1 MKAKVDEELCS
12 GCGPCEDICPD
23 VFEVVE
29 DMAKVK
35 VDEVPQVAEQACRE
49 AMDNCPTEA
58 ISISE

>member
-1 MKAKVDEELCS
+1 MKAKVDAELCS

-35 VDEVPQVAEQACRE
+35 VDEVPQAAEQACRE

>member
-1 MKAKVDEELCS
+1 MKAKVDAELCS

-23 VFEVVE
+23 VFEIVE